1 MEVVMVSSKES
12 SVLFSLRELMNL
24 EEQRRA
30 EEAADVARRA
40 ERQAEASL
48 AAERRAR
55 EEEIA
60 RRRADEAR
68 AREEARESREEAAH
82 LAALREAELER
93 ARREAES
100 AARLEE
106 LRLRQDH
113 ERQQAALAK
122 DGRDRGGILL
132 AMCGA
137 LVLALAA
144 WSTTLAARAQHAELA
159 LATTRQALADQ
170 TDLVTRAQ
178 RELSLLHEQLDPASH
193 AAPPSPPVQD
203 ATPPKPAAPRSPTPK
218 PPKPRDPAHTCT
230 DRWDPLCGALP

>member
-40 ERQAEASL
+40 ERQAEATL

-93 ARREAES
+93 ARRENS
-100 AARLEE
+100 ATLFLLNVDIRGDG
-106 LRLRQDH
+106 LRQDP
-113 ERQQAALAK
+113 RFKQFRRKVFGTQPKLQAPV
-122 DGRDRGGILL
+122 G
-132 AMCGA
+132 
-137 LVLALAA
+137 
-144 WSTTLAARAQHAELA
+144 LA
-159 LATTRQALADQ
+159 LATY
-170 TDLVTRAQ
+170 
-178 RELSLLHEQLDPASH
+178 
-193 AAPPSPPVQD
+193 
-203 ATPPKPAAPRSPTPK
+203 
-218 PPKPRDPAHTCT
+218 
-230 DRWDPLCGALP
+230 